1 MRLHERLVKE
11 VAFIVILSRITAVL
25 FPPAMS
31 FILERPI
38 LIAVR
43 DFRIFTANKVGV
55 SASIMRH
62 MHVGSFALH
71 LAARGPRRIELLWG
85 VL

>member
-55 SASIMRH
+55 SGKHNAAYAR
-62 MHVGSFALH
+62 GKFRFALG
-71 LAARGPRRIELLWG
+71 RPRPSSN
-85 VL
+85 